1 MKRQSFHGPPIS
13 VDHPIDQGPI
23 VSSDRGRC
31 IRPRDLCDRWSNL
44 EEKSIC
50 YLYHLQRPYLQGN
63 LCSKSS
69 VHELRLKSI
78 FQHRLI
84 YSILFIKSIM
94 VPAADRSM
102 TRVIDYMKFVS
113 QEKRNVDLCDIFFR
127 FTLEAFVLMTL
138 VRD

>member
-1 MKRQSFHGPPIS
+1 MVHQSPSIIPSIKGPSFQAI
-13 VDHPIDQGPI
+13 VADAFGLGIFATDGPI
-23 VSSDRGRC
+23 
-31 IRPRDLCDRWSNL
+31 WK
-44 EEKSIC
+44 KSRYATSTIF
-50 YLYHLQRPYLQGN
+50 
-63 LCSKSS
+63 S
-69 VHELRLKSI
+69 VHT
-78 FQHRLI
+78 F
-84 YSILFIKSIM
+84 KSIM